1 MPDSSP
7 KQIAEPRQPTN
18 GNTRNN
24 RPKFIIIGA
33 GITGCTLAYE
43 LSKWAEVHLFEKDR
57 VGEQGASSIPLALL
71 NPFRGR
77 SARAH
82 VDDLAG
88 HEAML
93 NLVVE
98 LETLG
103 LDHGIDQD
111 GILRIASNNKQ
122 TKKWKKH
129 LETYSGIRWLETED
143 LSKNYNAPFGA
154 LLFEEGCKVHP
165 KKLLT
170 AVVDAAIQNGAT
182 LHENSKVNDIQNGSV
197 ICNNESFKAD
207 AIFLCAGW
215 EAPKLLQKL
224 SAEQTA
230 ELPEF
235 QITDGEVISLNYEPN
250 LPHAIAGAIYGGQ
263 RDSQVHIGGNHRQ
276 HGESD
281 LTAPDKLQESVGWFV
296 PELKEAERVDVW
308 TGSRLKTEDSH
319 PVVRQ
324 LDSQLY
330 FVGAMAGRGFLV
342 GVRVARALSTNLLN
356 TLRI

>member
-1 MPDSSP
+1 MSDTSP
-7 KQIAEPRQPTN
+7 NLIADLTQPTS
-18 GNTRNN
+18 GHSRNN

-43 LSKWAEVHLFEKDR
+43 LSKWAEVHIFEKGR

-71 NPFRGR
+71 NPYRGR

-93 NLVVE
+93 NLITE
-98 LETLG
+98 LEALN
-103 LDHGIDQD
+103 LEHGIDQD

-122 TKKWKKH
+122 AKKWKKH
-129 LETYSGIRWLETED
+129 LESHSGIKWLEADE
-143 LSKNYNAPFGA
+143 LSENYNVPFGA
-154 LLFEEGCKVHP
+154 LFFKEGCKVNP

-170 AVVDAAIQNGAT
+170 TLTKATINNGGT
-182 LHENSKVNDIQNGSV
+182 LHENSNVSSIQNGS
-197 ICNNESFKAD
+197 ITCNNEGFNAD

-215 EAPKLLQKL
+215 EAPKLLQQLPLK
-224 SAEQTA
+224 QTA
-230 ELPEF
+230 SLPKL

-250 LPHAIAGAIYGGQ
+250 LPHPIAGAIYGGQ
-263 RDSQVHIGGNHRQ
+263 HGSRIHIGGNHRQ

-281 LTAPDKLQESVGWFV
+281 PTAPEQLQESVGWFV
-296 PELKEAERVDVW
+296 PELREAEQLNVW

-324 LDSQLY
+324 LDSKLY

-342 GVRVARALSTNLLN
+342 GCRVARALSSTLKTNHHK
-356 TLRI
+356 